1 MLIAHYVCFVPV
13 LYCLCEFGAFHAQ
26 AVTKICILMRKSIS
40 LVQVWAKSRTS
51 GEDAQSFA
59 CGICAVAP
67 HIPFFPRDLL
77 TAFAHPASDRPHI
90 PFFPWDLLT
99 AFAHPAPPAAG
110 FAQSLSLLCTS
121 RCPSPGRPLQQGRPK
136 LTLHFLYVKISLE
149 SKLSLIFIYKNQMT
163 VSSGL
168 PCCGKNGIR
177 TREPL

>member
-1 MLIAHYVCFVPV
+1 MRTPVQLLIAHYVCFAPM

-51 GEDAQSFA
+51 GEDSQSFA

-67 HIPFFPRDLL
+67 HIPFFPR
-77 TAFAHPASDRPHI
+77 
-90 PFFPWDLLT
+90 DLLT